1 MKAMKQSTLITLMGA
16 ILGVALILVLT
27 LGNGAGALSTGD
39 AVFTFSSSGIT
50 VSGSSTNYEID
61 GTNLKI
67 TAAGTYVLTGTC
79 TNGSVTVKKE
89 VTDVTLILD
98 GLTLTSSGT
107 APITCNT
114 STGVTIQVVGSNT
127 LTDAE
132 DIAEESTNTDFE
144 GAAIKV
150 KSNATMN
157 LTGSG
162 TLNVNGNCKNGIKG
176 AAGASITVSELTL
189 NVTAENNALANDG
202 TLTINSGDYTL
213 TAGNDTIKSEP
224 DEGDT
229 TSAGSVTINGGTL
242 ALVSAGDGIQANDV
256 TITGGTLNVTS
267 GGGYQTAVG
276 MESTKGIKAANA
288 VLITGGTLSLNC
300 ADDAI
305 HSNGDVTLTG
315 GTYEIYT
322 GDDGIHADYNLTIG
336 TQNSATDPE
345 ITIAASYE
353 GVEGATIL
361 VYSGTGNITSSD
373 DAFNA
378 ANGDLD
384 RSYGFC
390 LSFYGGTWLLDAGS
404 DGIDS
409 NGDVYLYGGVI
420 EVFASAASADA
431 SLDYDGSCYYEGG
444 TLLAV
449 GMTGM
454 AQTPSSGVSATFGA
468 GGMMGG
474 GMGGGGRDQMSG
486 MEGQTTTDST
496 TVPTDGSTATQGNWG
511 GGGRGQMGTG
521 TGDTDGQ
528 AATGEPPA
536 RDGTTAEGTPPD
548 GTAMEQM
555 TPPDGATGTMETTG
569 TTQSAL
575 SVTIT
580 AGSEIVI
587 KDASGDTIYTATG
600 VKNANSVV
608 FASEDLVSGETYT
621 LYVDGTESATAIA
634 AEGTGNSGMGGFG
647 GQQTEQT
654 QANRTGTFQDV
665 TSDKWYYQAVE
676 YVNHRGIMNGVS
688 NQSFAPDT
696 GLTRA
701 MLVQMLYNMESDPQA
716 GTATFTD
723 VKSDAWYAA
732 AVSWAASNG
741 IVDGYEDGS
750 FAPEDIVTR
759 EQAALILYRYAVYL
773 GYSTGDKN
781 DLTGYQDTAAVSSY
795 ALEALRWANAAGI
808 VNGTDDGALLPQG
821 STTRAQA
828 ATMLMQ
834 FCTELGVTTGATA

>member
-1 MKAMKQSTLITLMGA
+1 MKLMKQTTLIALIGV
-16 ILGVALILVLT
+16 ILGVALVLALA
-27 LGNGAGALSTGD
+27 LGNGAKALSTGD

-61 GTNLKI
+61 GTDLKI

-79 TNGSVTVKKE
+79 ANGSVTVKKE
-89 VTDVTLILD
+89 VTGVTLILD
-98 GLTLTSSGT
+98 GLNLTSSDT

-132 DIAEESTNTDFE
+132 SIAQEDTNADFE

-162 TLNVNGNCKNGIKG
+162 TLNVNGNCKNAIKG

-189 NVTAENNALANDG
+189 NVTAENNALASDG
-202 TLTINSGDYTL
+202 TLTINSGICNL
-213 TAGNDTIKSEP
+213 TAGNDTIKAEP

-242 ALVSAGDGIQANDV
+242 TLVSAGDGIQANN
-256 TITGGTLNVTS
+256 IIINGGTLNITA
-267 GGGYQTAVG
+267 GGGYQAAVG
-276 MESTKGIKAANA
+276 TESTKGIKAAVS

-322 GDDGIHADYNLTIG
+322 GDDGVHADYNLTLG
-336 TQNSATDPE
+336 TENSTTGPKL
-345 ITIAASYE
+345 TIAASYE

-373 DAFNA
+373 DGFNA
-378 ANGDLD
+378 ANGDLNG
-384 RSYGFC
+384 SYSFC
-390 LSFYGGTWLLDAGS
+390 LSFYGGTWSINAGG

-409 NGDVYLYGGVI
+409 NGDIYLYGGVI
-420 EVFASAASADA
+420 EVFGSATSADA
-431 SLDYDGSCYYEGG
+431 ALDYDGSCYYEGG

-449 GMTGM
+449 GMSGM
-454 AQTPSSGVSATFGA
+454 AQAPSSGVSVTFGT
-468 GGMMGG
+468 GGTMGG
-474 GMGGGGRDQMSG
+474 GDRGQMGG
-486 MEGQTTTDST
+486 MEGQTTTAA
-496 TVPTDGSTATQGNWG
+496 DGSTTTQGNGG
-511 GGGRGQMGTG
+511 GGGRGQMGGNAGAAEDQT
-521 TGDTDGQ
+521 
-528 AATGEPPA
+528 ATGEPPA
-536 RDGTTAEGTPPD
+536 RDTTDTGMTPPD

-555 TPPDGATGTMETTG
+555 TPPDGTTGTAGIMETTG

-580 AGSEIVI
+580 AGSEIII
-587 KDASGDTIYTATG
+587 KDSAGNTVYTATG
-600 VKNANSVV
+600 VKNANCVV
-608 FASEDLVSGETYT
+608 FASETLVSGETYT
-621 LYVDGTESATAIA
+621 LYVGGAESATATA
-634 AEGTGNSGMGGFG
+634 AEGTGNGGMGGLG
-647 GQQTEQT
+647 GQPTGQT
-654 QANRTGTFQDV
+654 QTTRTGTFQDV
-665 TSDKWYYQAVE
+665 TSEKWYYQAVE
-676 YVNHRGIMNGVS
+676 YVSLRGIMNGIS
-688 NQSFAPDT
+688 SQSFAPDT

-701 MLVQMLYNMESDPQA
+701 MLVQMLYNMETAPQA
-716 GTATFTD
+716 GSASFTD

-750 FAPEDIVTR
+750 FAPEDVVTR
-759 EQAALILYRYAVYL
+759 EQAALILYRYAAYM
-773 GYSTGDKN
+773 GYSTSDKN

-808 VNGTDDGALLPQG
+808 VNGTDSGALLPQG

-834 FCTELGVTTGATA
+834 FCTALGVTTGAAA